1 MNNKLSIK
9 HWLSFIIAGLV
20 GQFAWTIENMFIN
33 RYLFYTTQ
41 DLDFIAPMV
50 ALSALTAT
58 ITTLFMGALSDRLG
72 KRKLFISFGYIIWGI
87 TIIAF
92 AFLNPHQFG
101 FLQNSLF
108 LCGVLIVVMDCIM
121 TFFGS
126 TANDAAFNAFVT
138 DVTNNENRGKVESV
152 LSILPLVAML
162 IIFGFF
168 NGMTTGENPSW
179 GLFYAIFGV
188 LTIVA
193 GVASIFLIPKEK
205 IKPNKEESYFKN
217 IFYGF
222 RPKTIKNNPM
232 LYIVLIAF
240 CLFSIAIQIF
250 FPYFLIYIEKN
261 LGIVNFDYIIT
272 LGSVLLVACILTVVV
287 GLFMDKIGKTNLL
300 IPSLVITIVGAV
312 LMFFAKEMA
321 FIIVAGIVLMTGYM
335 VSTAVLNA
343 KIRDYTPSSEAGLF
357 QGVRM
362 IFAVLIPMVSGPYI
376 GEALYKS
383 NQETYVN
390 EFGQIVTLPNENIF
404 IGAAG
409 ALVFAIIPIIFII
422 LKEKRMNNEVRK

>member
-87 TIIAF
+87 IIIAF

-108 LCGVLIVVMDCIM
+108 LCGVLIVVMDCVM

-261 LGIVNFDYIIT
+261 LGIVDFNYIIT

-300 IPSLVITIVGAV
+300 IPSLVVTIVGAV

-343 KIRDYTPSSEAGLF
+343 KIRDYTPSNEAGLF

-383 NQETYVN
+383 NQETYIN
-390 EFGQIVTLPNENIF
+390 EFEQIVTLPNENIF

>member
-108 LCGVLIVVMDCIM
+108 LCGVLIVVMDCVM

-205 IKPNKEESYFKN
+205 IKPNKEEPYFKN

-261 LGIVNFDYIIT
+261 LGIVDFNYTIT

-300 IPSLVITIVGAV
+300 IPSLIVTIVGAV

-343 KIRDYTPSSEAGLF
+343 KIRDYTPSNEAGLF

-383 NQETYVN
+383 NQETYIN
-390 EFGQIVTLPNENIF
+390 EFEQIVTLPNENIF